1 MPLLGGLGRVI
12 LRLAG
17 LASSKPSGLNCAPAS
32 NPPLSGRPLIEE
44 SGVSVMEWGLSS
56 ACAGTVRLRVA
67 PDAAEAGTAAPAG
80 ALTRAGRS
88 GVVPGARGP
97 GGGGARARVGGEGR
111 ARRGGRRGGGGDW
124 AAGGADHGACRL

>member
-1 MPLLGGLGRVI
+1 MPLLGGVGRVI

-67 PDAAEAGTAAPAG
+67 PDAAEAVTAPPAG
-80 ALTRAGRS
+80 PITALVAF
-88 GVVPGARGP
+88 
-97 GGGGARARVGGEGR
+97 E
-111 ARRGGRRGGGGDW
+111 
-124 AAGGADHGACRL
+124 GACVTWAVSGCGVASEPDLCDRVPPSVGLPHRGTTHPTAP

>member
-1 MPLLGGLGRVI
+1 MALLGGLGRVI

-67 PDAAEAGTAAPAG
+67 PDAAEAVTAPPAG
-80 ALTRAGRS
+80 PSTALVAFEVSCGTRA
-88 GVVPGARGP
+88 
-97 GGGGARARVGGEGR
+97 VGGCGVGRR
-111 ARRGGRRGGGGDW
+111 ARR
-124 AAGGADHGACRL
+124 

>member
-1 MPLLGGLGRVI
+1 MAVRGGLGRVI

-17 LASSKPSGLNCAPAS
+17 LASSKPSGLNRAPAS

-67 PDAAEAGTAAPAG
+67 PDAAEAVTAPPAA
-80 ALTRAGRS
+80 ALTAPVALEVSCEALTVS
-88 GVVPGARGP
+88 GCGLATPPALV
-97 GGGGARARVGGEGR
+97 E
-111 ARRGGRRGGGGDW
+111 RR
-124 AAGGADHGACRL
+124 